1 MNCIPET
8 LIMTKGHSIRR
19 TMIEQAYLDYMV
31 MLSSFIF
38 YAMLCLVYLLRAY
51 ERPRAELALA
61 PVFSLLLIPFSAL
74 EILNL
79 VNRSDQYRL
88 IVLVPIIIY
97 LIYDLWYRLLTR
109 KKPVHH
115 PKKWPTGLIIYLV
128 LLQAGCIGVNWYGY
142 LVSKMH
148 GMALV
153 VSYFIMLGF
162 FGFYQ
167 GKHNKRLKSAQQQ

>member
-1 MNCIPET
+1 MF
-8 LIMTKGHSIRR
+8 
-19 TMIEQAYLDYMV
+19 EQASLDNMV
-31 MLSSFIF
+31 ILSSFIF

-51 ERPRAELALA
+51 ERSRAELALA

-74 EILNL
+74 EIWNL
-79 VNRSDQYRL
+79 LYGSDPYRL

-115 PKKWPTGLIIYLV
+115 PKKWPAGLILYIL

-142 LVSKMH
+142 LVSKTQ

-167 GKHNKRLKSAQQQ
+167 GRYNKRSKAAQQK